1 MLFMDSNKKPG
12 QGPMRLSRGLGVEV
26 VGLELHVRP
35 GEEPL
40 DVLGGWAARGA
51 GGYQDGRK
59 NERDADAAPTLEG
72 PLPKWS
78 HGCMAPEEGALVS
91 AAGKR
96 ILIVDDE
103 PGVIEFLEMTLKKEG
118 FQLETA
124 SDGQEAVQKIMNARP
139 DLIILDLKLPKIP
152 GIEILRIL
160 QANDA
165 GDVPVLIMTG
175 QMSNRETEQMLK
187 LEPNV
192 KGFFTKPFNA
202 GLIAMHVHTLLK
214 TQPTYRSQAPSW

>member
-1 MLFMDSNKKPG
+1 M
-12 QGPMRLSRGLGVEV
+12 V
-26 VGLELHVRP
+26 
-35 GEEPL
+35 
-40 DVLGGWAARGA
+40 
-51 GGYQDGRK
+51 
-59 NERDADAAPTLEG
+59 
-72 PLPKWS
+72 
-78 HGCMAPEEGALVS
+78 PEEGALVS

-103 PGVIEFLEMTLKKEG
+103 PGVIELLEMTLKKEG
-118 FQLETA
+118 FQTESA
-124 SDGQEAVQKIMNARP
+124 CDGQEAVQKITKARP

-175 QMSNRETEQMLK
+175 QMSNRETEQMIK
-187 LEPNV
+187 LETNV

-202 GLIAMHVHTLLK
+202 GRIAMHVHSLLK